1 MTELTSCPQIT
12 VSVLSEDCH
21 VGHIFRRRLFC
32 ISWNLKIKQ
41 NKLWWI
47 QRGQLQHRKTDTRS
61 SGGFVADRLSW
72 GLQESLM
79 KVWRTHWGVWCHVEK
94 QKEIKRFKNHSRIE
108 KTYCPEREPEERHEQ
123 RRSVPSWYAVHQEA
137 AIIWNDNTWEVN
149 AVSTFWKARVLWI
162 GRVHNAPQSTEV
174 LCNMNSI
181 DELNWCT
188 ELETILNDPSE
199 DDSTET
205 EQHAYSVLQ
214 WHRVPV

>member
-1 MTELTSCPQIT
+1 
-12 VSVLSEDCH
+12 
-21 VGHIFRRRLFC
+21 
-32 ISWNLKIKQ
+32 
-41 NKLWWI
+41 
-47 QRGQLQHRKTDTRS
+47 
-61 SGGFVADRLSW
+61 
-72 GLQESLM
+72 M

-149 AVSTFWKARVLWI
+149 AVSTVWKARVLWI

-188 ELETILNDPSE
+188 ELETILNDSSE

-214 WHRVPV
+214 WHRLSASITALWWTAFMKDAEPQLEIYRCTGKCRETCLLLCILTKDKTIDSNWHNNPSRD